1 MKWLIDNQGFVTLLF
16 TGVVTLSTVVY
27 AFLTFLLVSE
37 TRKMR
42 QVQTEPKVSVYFE
55 PFEEYMKFG
64 CLHIKNIGQ
73 GPAVEIVIELLPDGS
88 KEGAEA
94 FISDFKKLKAVAKGA
109 AYLAPGQEIKSQYSS
124 FVENYQEKIK
134 AIVIAN
140 VSYKGVTGKR
150 YSDSFRID
158 FSEFE
163 GAGRLGTPHLY
174 SMAKSLEKIQKD
186 IGNFASGFS
195 KPKVLVY
202 DHEDREREARE
213 WEEERARFTKEQGQ
227 DNA

>member
-1 MKWLIDNQGFVTLLF
+1 M
-16 TGVVTLSTVVY
+16 STVVY

-55 PFEEYMKFG
+55 PFEEYMNFG

-73 GPAVEIVIELLPDGS
+73 GPASEIAIELLPGGS

-94 FISDFKKLKAVAKGA
+94 FISDFKKVKAVSKGA
-109 AYLAPGQEIKSQYSS
+109 AYLGPGQEIRSQYSS

-140 VSYKGVTGKR
+140 VSYKGATGKR
-150 YSDSFRID
+150 YSDSFRIE

-163 GAGRLGTPHLY
+163 GAGRLGAPHLY

-186 IGNFASGFS
+186 IGNLATGFS
-195 KPKVLVY
+195 KLKVSMY
-202 DHEDREREARE
+202 DHEDREREAKE
-213 WEEERARFTKEQGQ
+213 WEEERALFMREQDQ
-227 DNA
+227 DNG